1 VGAGDEHWIGHER
14 GPVKKPIILIW
25 RRLLMFSIERRG
37 AACLGSENA
46 DFTIRLLANIATC
59 DIGDL

>member
-1 VGAGDEHWIGHER
+1 
-14 GPVKKPIILIW
+14 
-25 RRLLMFSIERRG
+25 MFSIEGSG
-37 AACLGSENA
+37 AACLGSENT